1 MNPNT
6 LAGLSPAEQAYF
18 TSGGAVDPVSGKAVE
33 ESDEG
38 AENQPGDTGGSDGSA
53 AGVVEGAGDE
63 GGTAKESTEDADSG
77 DAEEG
82 DDDAEVTELA
92 DGTNPDGAARRK
104 VISFGAYDKQRVKAN
119 KLSTEL
125 EQTRQQLAYLTG
137 LVQQGRGP
145 AGQAPQDGI
154 GGLNDPRRQAV
165 PTQPTAAPD
174 PQKEPQKWLDW
185 VNSTLTAAQQA
196 QAQQQQQTVQQQ
208 HAAQLNAAAYEA
220 EQEFVNGDGAD
231 TPAHPDYYDALK
243 FLDTARRTELK
254 LAGYDPQT
262 AQQIIDAQNK
272 DIAVRALQRG
282 DNAASKFYALAK
294 TRGFKA
300 PAPANAPARNAAG
313 QFAKTEAEKVA
324 EQAAKQK
331 TNKSI
336 SGLAGSSS
344 KDPLSIETLANTST
358 ADLAKMLKKGE
369 LHDVLGIG

>member
-18 TSGGAVDPVSGKAVE
+18 TSGGAVDPVSGKSVE
-33 ESDEG
+33 ESDAGATTPETPSPAGGPEAGGEG
-38 AENQPGDTGGSDGSA
+38 NDAATGQDPAPGDQ
-53 AGVVEGAGDE
+53 GD
-63 GGTAKESTEDADSG
+63 TEPGEDDDDIAEETDADG
-77 DAEEG
+77 QPKRQLIE
-82 DDDAEVTELA
+82 
-92 DGTNPDGAARRK
+92 
-104 VISFGAYDKQRVKAN
+104 FGKYDRERHRAKKYR
-119 KLSTEL
+119 TEL

-137 LVQQGRGP
+137 LVQQGRSP
-145 AGQAPQDGI
+145 AGQPGQAPQA
-154 GGLNDPRRQAV
+154 PAQAA
-165 PTQPTAAPD
+165 QPQGPVSAPD

-344 KDPLSIETLANTST
+344 KDPLSIETLANTSA
-358 ADLAKMLKKGE
+358 ADLAKMLKRGE

>member
-6 LAGLSPAEQAYF
+6 LTGLSPAEQAYF

-33 ESDEG
+33 ETTDESKEAP
-38 AENQPGDTGGSDGSA
+38 AE
-53 AGVVEGAGDE
+53 AGPE
-63 GGTAKESTEDADSG
+63 GGKDVGETGPG
-77 DAEEG
+77 DAESPSDDGGKTEG
-82 DDDAEVTELA
+82 DDDETDDDVAEETDA
-92 DGTNPDGAARRK
+92 DGQPKRQL
-104 VISFGAYDKQRVKAN
+104 IEFGKYDRERHRAKKYR
-119 KLSTEL
+119 TEL

-137 LVQQGRGP
+137 LVQQGRP

>member
-1 MNPNT
+1 MDLKPNT
-6 LAGLSPAEQAYF
+6 LAGLSPTEKAYF
-18 TSGGAVDPVSGKAVE
+18 ESGGAVDPVSGKAVE
-33 ESDEG
+33 ETS
-38 AENQPGDTGGSDGSA
+38 AEAEQSQADTATQPGGTEQSA
-53 AGVVEGAGDE
+53 ATDGDQ
-63 GGTAKESTEDADSG
+63 
-77 DAEEG
+77 AEEG
-82 DDDAEVTELA
+82 AAEESGEETDGDDEEPTEVA

-119 KLSTEL
+119 KLSSEL

-137 LVQQGRGP
+137 LVQQGRP
-145 AGQAPQDGI
+145 AGQAPQA
-154 GGLNDPRRQAV
+154 PAQAA
-165 PTQPTAAPD
+165 QPQGPVSAPD

-185 VNSTLTAAQQA
+185 VNNTLTAAQQA
-196 QAQQQQQTVQQQ
+196 QAQQQQQSVQQQ
-208 HAAQLNAAAYEA
+208 HVEQLNAAAYQA
-220 EQEFVNGDGAD
+220 EQEFVNGDGAE

-243 FLDTARRTELK
+243 FLDAARRSELK

-262 AQQIIDAQNK
+262 AQQIIEAQNK
-272 DIAVRALQRG
+272 DIAVRALNRG

-300 PAPANAPARNAAG
+300 PKPAAEVP
-313 QFAKTEAEKVA
+313 AKTEAQKVA

-344 KDPLSIETLANTST
+344 NDPFSIETLANTST

-369 LHDVLGIG
+369 LDGVLGIG

>member
-6 LAGLSPAEQAYF
+6 LTGLSPAEQAYF

-33 ESDEG
+33 ETSELSETVSGGPDG
-38 AENQPGDTGGSDGSA
+38 KPENVA
-53 AGVVEGAGDE
+53 AE
-63 GGTAKESTEDADSG
+63 GGDDKGGDPEGGPSVEEETDDETEDD
-77 DAEEG
+77 DVAEET
-82 DDDAEVTELA
+82 DA
-92 DGTNPDGAARRK
+92 DGQPKRQL
-104 VISFGAYDKQRVKAN
+104 IEFGKYDRERHRAKKYR
-119 KLSTEL
+119 TEL

-137 LVQQGRGP
+137 LVQQGRP
-145 AGQAPQDGI
+145 AGQPGQAPQA
-154 GGLNDPRRQAV
+154 PVQAA
-165 PTQPTAAPD
+165 QPQGPVSAPD

-196 QAQQQQQTVQQQ
+196 QAQHQQQTVQQQ

-243 FLDTARRTELK
+243 FLDSARRTELK